1 MEPKLTMLFLLF
13 GAIIGLSQFNYES
26 LTKMKR
32 ELDGRRWRDIVP
44 DGANLGNARR
54 SVSRRE

>member
-1 MEPKLTMLFLLF
+1 MDPKLTMLFLFF
-13 GAIIGLSQFNYES
+13 GTIIGLSQFNYES

-32 ELDGRRWRDIVP
+32 GFDGRRWRDIV
-44 DGANLGNARR
+44 LRWRIGNARH